1 MTLDPVRE
9 KFVQEYHQHGNA
21 SEAYRKAKP
30 RSKSWKPEAIH
41 VNASKLLSEAKV
53 QLRLSELQ
61 RMSAEKHDI
70 TIETITQMLK
80 EDRELARQNVQ
91 SSAAVSAVMGLAK
104 VHGLIVDKNE
114 ITGKDGQALVPV
126 LNVTIARDQS

>member
-21 SEAYRKAKP
+21 SEALRQAKP
-30 RSKSWKPEAIH
+30 HAKKWKSEVVNSK
-41 VNASKLLSEAKV
+41 ASTMLAEGKV
-53 QLRLSELQ
+53 QERLSELQ
-61 RMSAEKHDI
+61 RMSAERHDI
-70 TIETITQMLK
+70 TIETITNMLK
-80 EDRELARQNVQ
+80 EDRDLARQNAQ